1 MNYLSCDAVHICKKI
16 TILYHS
22 YLLISLISE
31 LEIKKDRVQSNV
43 IKLSTEDY

>member
-31 LEIKKDRVQSNV
+31 LEIKKGAVTVETAQKKRKNS
-43 IKLSTEDY
+43 